1 MACACPSGLQNPKD
15 RGPSNGDRPRSCA
28 DPRSLAGEQVGEQV
42 ASSLKIGG
50 DHFTVLVGIT
60 SPPQIHR
67 IDLVRY
73 DRIQFAHLAPLFHH
87 KCVCV
92 CVFAHRTSGEV
103 PVDPYGYHYHIQVTG
118 HHVSSSSQSLEI
130 IS

>member
-73 DRIQFAHLAPLFHH
+73 DRIQFAHLAPLFHQ

-92 CVFAHRTSGEV
+92 CVCLLTVPQVRCQWIHMDITITSKSQAIMSHR
-103 PVDPYGYHYHIQVTG
+103 
-118 HHVSSSSQSLEI
+118 HHSH
-130 IS
+130 